1 MRLAILLFF
10 ALSLPA
16 FADEPVPMITVS
28 GEGRIAAT
36 PDMAELTIGVA
47 REARRPDDA
56 LDGVAEGAA
65 AVLALLDEAGIA
77 PADRRTSALSLQPRW
92 DHSSSG
98 APPRIAGYVATNQI
112 TVRVRDLSRLGALIS
127 GSVGDG
133 ANRLSALNFVVADP
147 APLEREARRL
157 AVLDAME
164 KAALYADTAGVTL
177 GDLMSVS
184 DGGMAAPGPGPVMAE
199 MAMRSDAMPVAEGEV
214 EVRATVTM
222 VYAIGE

>member
-147 APLEREARRL
+147 TPLEREARRL